1 MNNSEKIIEGHELDV
16 ESSQE
21 IFNRTNV
28 IKAIYVRVVK

>member
-1 MNNSEKIIEGHELDV
+1 V

-28 IKAIYVRVVK
+28 IKAIYVRVIKWRKWNIYLFPYFY